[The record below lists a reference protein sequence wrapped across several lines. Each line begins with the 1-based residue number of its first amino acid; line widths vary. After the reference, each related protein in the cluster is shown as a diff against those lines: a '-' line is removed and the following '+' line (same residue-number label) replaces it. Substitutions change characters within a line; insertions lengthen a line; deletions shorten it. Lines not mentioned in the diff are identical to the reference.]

1 MAKGA
6 VEGLTRSLAAELAPK
21 IRVNAIAPSLTVTPL
36 AENLVNTDAKC
47 QASADR
53 HPLKRIG
60 DPEEI
65 ASLAAWLVSDASRFV
80 TGQII
85 HADGGLGSVRTL

>member
-6 VEGLTRSLAAELAPK
+6 IEGLTRSLAAELSPS
-21 IRVNAIAPSLTVTPL
+21 IRVNAIAPSLTDTPL
-36 AENLVNTDAKC
+36 AENLINSDAKR

-53 HPLKRIG
+53 HPLKTIG
-60 DPEEI
+60 EADDI
-65 ASLAAWLVSDASRFV
+65 AALAAFLLSEEAKFI

-85 HADGGLGSVRTL
+85 HADGGMGDVRTF